1 MEFRQR
7 DPALGPPRVVKV
19 IARRPQKASP
29 RESGVSY
36 IKAMPE
42 STGSSIVDLRSDTV
56 TRPTPAMRRAMAEAE
71 VGDDVYA
78 EDPTVNRL
86 QARAAEIFGREAAL
100 FFPSG
105 SMANLTA
112 IKTWT
117 RPGTEV
123 ICEGHAH
130 IYLYEMAAVS
140 AIAGCMPN
148 TVPTEEGVL
157 TWDLIE
163 PAIRPHIYYRAQT
176 SLIELENTHNMH
188 GGTVY
193 PPAIIDDICEH
204 AHAAGIP
211 VHLDGARIFNAS
223 VATDRSVGDITKK
236 LDSVMFCLS
245 KGLGAPVGSML
256 VGSRDFIEKAR
267 ATRKLL
273 GGGMRQ
279 AGVLAAAGLIALEES
294 PKNLHRDHENARYL
308 AEGLA
313 RLPGV
318 AIDPKKVVT
327 NILIFDVTETGR
339 TAADIC
345 AALAQQ
351 NILAGPTGKYAI
363 RMVTHYDVDRAGIDQ
378 ALAAIGEILT
388 ERATTAR

>member
-1 MEFRQR
+1 MSAA
-7 DPALGPPRVVKV
+7 PA
-19 IARRPQKASP
+19 PQS
-29 RESGVSY
+29 V
-36 IKAMPE
+36 
-42 STGSSIVDLRSDTV
+42 VDLRSDTV

-117 RPGTEV
+117 RPGMEV
-123 ICEGHAH
+123 ICEGQAH

-148 TVPTEEGVL
+148 TVPTPNGVL

-163 PAIRPHIYYRAQT
+163 PVIRPHIYYRAQT
-176 SLIELENTHNMH
+176 ALIELENTHNMH

-193 PPAIIDDICEH
+193 PPEISDEICDR
-204 AHAAGIP
+204 AHDAGLP

-223 VATDRSVGDITKK
+223 VALGRSVADITRKF
-236 LDSVMFCLS
+236 DSVMFCLS

-256 VGSRDFIEKAR
+256 VGSRDFIDKAR
-267 ATRKLL
+267 VGRKLL

-294 PKNLHRDHENARYL
+294 PKNLHLDHGNARHL
-308 AEGLA
+308 AEGLSK
-313 RLPGV
+313 LPGI

-327 NILIFDVTETGR
+327 NILIFDVTATGR
-339 TAADIC
+339 TAADLSG
-345 AALAQQ
+345 ALAKRK
-351 NILAGPTGKYAI
+351 NVLCGPTGPHTI
-363 RMVTHYDVDRAGIDQ
+363 RMVTHYDVDRASIDRAVA
-378 ALAAIGEILT
+378 ALAAVLDG
-388 ERATTAR
+388 RS